1 MLEFRDKTTTK
12 ALIKEIRKISPQNNI
27 KVMHVCGTHEMTIAR
42 WGLRELL
49 PKNIELI
56 SGPGCPVC
64 VTSASEIDFAIKLA
78 REKNVILTT
87 FGDMFRVPGT
97 NSSLSEAKSQ
107 GADAR
112 IVYGIDEAT
121 KIAAE
126 TEKQVVHFSI
136 GFETTAPSI
145 AAEILESKML
155 KNFSIIC
162 SHRLIP
168 PAMDYLLSSEDI
180 EIDGFICPGHVST
193 IIGYEPYGV
202 LAEKFAKPMVVGG
215 FEPNDILLSI
225 LMILKQIR
233 AESPRAQNEYT
244 RAAKKEGNIV
254 AKKMMNDV
262 FEICDKG
269 WRGIGIIPN
278 SGLRLKDEFA
288 EHDAEKKFKVEIRKS
303 RDLRPGC
310 KCGEIM
316 KGKAIPQDCRYFGK
330 ACTPENPIGACI
342 VSTEGPCYIAYNYS

>member
-1 MLEFRDKTTTK
+1 MLEFRDKTTTE
-12 ALIKEIRKISPQNNI
+12 ALIKEIRKISPENNI
-27 KVMHVCGTHEMTIAR
+27 KVMHVCGTHEMTITR
-42 WGLRELL
+42 WGLRGLL
-49 PKNIELI
+49 PKNIKLI
-56 SGPGCPVC
+56 CGPGCPVC
-64 VTSASEIDFAIKLA
+64 VTSSSEIDFAIKLVK
-78 REKNVILTT
+78 EKDVILTT

-97 NSSLSEAKSQ
+97 GSSLSEAKSQ
-107 GADAR
+107 GADVR
-112 IVYGIDEAT
+112 VIYGIDEAA
-121 KIAAE
+121 KIATK

-136 GFETTAPSI
+136 GFETTVPSI
-145 AAEILESKML
+145 ASEILESKTL

-193 IIGYEPYGV
+193 IIGCEPYGV

-215 FEPNDILLSI
+215 FEPNDMLLSI
-225 LMILKQIR
+225 LMILKQIK
-233 AESPRAQNEYT
+233 AERPEVENEYT
-244 RAAKKEGNIV
+244 RAAKKEGNIL

-262 FEICDKG
+262 FETCDRG

-278 SGLRLKDEFA
+278 SGLRLKDEFM
-288 EHDAEKKFKVEIRKS
+288 ELDGEKKFKIEIRKS
-303 RDLRPGC
+303 QDLRPGC

-342 VSTEGPCYIAYNYS
+342 VSAEGPCYIAYNYS

>member
-1 MLEFRDKTTTK
+1 MLEFRDKTTTQ
-12 ALIKEIRKISPQNNI
+12 ALIKEIKEINPKKNI
-27 KVMHVCGTHEMTIAR
+27 KIMHVCGTHEMTVAR
-42 WGLRELL
+42 WGLRKLL
-49 PKNIELI
+49 PKNINLI
-56 SGPGCPVC
+56 CGPGCPVC
-64 VTSASEIDFAIKLA
+64 VTSASEIDFAIKLVK
-78 REKNVILTT
+78 EKNIILTT
-87 FGDMFRVPGT
+87 FGDMFCVPGT
-97 NSSLSEAKSQ
+97 DSSLSEAKSQ

-112 IVYGIDEAT
+112 VIYGIDEAT
-121 KIAAE
+121 KIARK

-145 AAEILESKML
+145 ASEILESKML

-168 PAMDYLLSSEDI
+168 PAMDYLLSSKDI

-193 IIGYEPYGV
+193 IIGYEPYKV

-225 LMILKQIR
+225 LMILKQIK
-233 AESPRAQNEYT
+233 AERPNVENEYT
-244 RAAKKEGNIV
+244 RATKKDGNIL

-278 SGLRLKDEFA
+278 SGLKLKDEFV
-288 EHDAEKKFKVEIRKS
+288 EFNGEKKFKVEIEKS
-303 RDLRPGC
+303 QDLKPGC

-316 KGKAIPQDCRYFGK
+316 KGKAIPQDCPYFGK
-330 ACTPENPIGACI
+330 VCTPENPVGACI

>member
-1 MLEFRDKTTTK
+1 MLEFRDKTTTQ
-12 ALIKEIRKISPQNNI
+12 ALIKEIKKINPKKNI
-27 KVMHVCGTHEMTIAR
+27 KIMHVCGTHEMTVAR
-42 WGLRELL
+42 WGLRKLL
-49 PKNIELI
+49 PKNINLI
-56 SGPGCPVC
+56 CGPGCPVC
-64 VTSASEIDFAIKLA
+64 VTSASEIDFAIKLVK
-78 REKNVILTT
+78 EKNIILTT
-87 FGDMFRVPGT
+87 FGDMFCVPGT
-97 NSSLSEAKSQ
+97 DSSLSEAKSQ

-112 IVYGIDEAT
+112 VIYGIDEAT
-121 KIAAE
+121 KIARK

-145 AAEILESKML
+145 ASEILESKML

-168 PAMDYLLSSEDI
+168 PAMDYLLSSKDI

-193 IIGYEPYGV
+193 IIGYEPYQV

-225 LMILKQIR
+225 LMILKQIK
-233 AESPRAQNEYT
+233 AERPNVENEYT
-244 RAAKKEGNIV
+244 RATKKDGNIL

-278 SGLRLKDEFA
+278 SGLKLKDEFV
-288 EHDAEKKFKVEIRKS
+288 EFNGEKKFKVEIEKS
-303 RDLRPGC
+303 QDLKPGC

-316 KGKAIPQDCRYFGK
+316 KGKAIPQDCPYFGK
-330 ACTPENPIGACI
+330 VCTPENPVGACI